1 MAGVTG
7 LEPAASGVTGRRSNQ
22 LSYTPYRAVVHGR
35 RRSSACTASDSPSQG
50 EARAALLPWSP
61 RQISHSATEQCGEAD
76 PRGAGWWAV
85 TVSNCRPPGCKPGAL
100 PAELTALIRYFLAF
114 RYLFLASGQHLGQ
127 HSAHFVAGRVEH
139 RIIAQRIPDPPLD
152 HAFDVLCGV
161 NLRCLDSAWRV
172 HVVVLASCTTAK
184 FCELAYALPTA
195 PGRLPLVN
203 LRSAFSGGDLLAR
216 RTCGSDCHTA
226 LTP

>member
-50 EARAALLPWSP
+50 EARDARLPWSP
-61 RQISHSATEQCGEAD
+61 RQNWHPPTEQCDEAD
-76 PRGAGWWAV
+76 PREAGWWAV

-114 RYLFLASGQHLGQ
+114 RYPHFQLLGNTWGNIMHISLRRESNTTLQ
-127 HSAHFVAGRVEH
+127 RGGRE
-139 RIIAQRIPDPPLD
+139 PLR
-152 HAFDVLCGV
+152 ACI
-161 NLRCLDSAWRV
+161 RTP
-172 HVVVLASCTTAK
+172 SCTRTLAVG
-184 FCELAYALPTA
+184 ELVSTQ
-195 PGRLPLVN
+195 
-203 LRSAFSGGDLLAR
+203 S
-216 RTCGSDCHTA
+216 
-226 LTP
+226 